1 MGRQVP
7 ARIRRVG
14 DVRAGEYRPTLA
26 APRKAEQTP
35 TSVAVVVPTR
45 SRPEKLRRCLD
56 SLAAARAQ
64 LDFPVYVCDSSPD
77 DHVRATVREVCERY
91 DWVTHGT
98 HEGTNIGSAYNA
110 CARAA
115 REEVLIHVDDDLE
128 LETDAIDRLLS
139 RYAEGSGRRVVAG
152 SVSWDGT
159 WTAPMKM
166 RPIGF
171 SRLPRDGETPDFVLG
186 AFFLYPRS
194 FALAW
199 PWNERIDRRQDILM
213 GAVWRSH
220 RVQIQFAEDARALHD
235 DLPASLDPSR
245 IAEAVHDERWR
256 IYTLLFDALIA
267 NPSIVNALCYE
278 VLGFMAG
285 GKLYLRRPRWAA
297 LFVASWI
304 AGHIRLIADRRYL
317 RSLVK
322 EEPPVTST

>member
-1 MGRQVP
+1 MP
-7 ARIRRVG
+7 PRIRRLR
-14 DVRAGEYRPTLA
+14 DVRAGKSRPTPA
-26 APRKAEQTP
+26 APGEVEQDP

-56 SLAAARAQ
+56 SLAAAREQ
-64 LDFPVYVCDSSPD
+64 LHCPVYVCDSSPD
-77 DHVRATVREVCERY
+77 DHIRATVREVCERY
-91 DWVTHGT
+91 DWVIHST

-115 REEVLIHVDDDLE
+115 REELLINVDDDLE

-159 WTAPMKM
+159 WSAPMKM

-171 SRLPRDGETPDFVLG
+171 SRLPRDGEAPDFVLG
-186 AFFLYPRS
+186 AFFLYPRA

-199 PWNERIDRRQDILM
+199 SWNERIDRRNDIFM
-213 GAVWRSH
+213 GAVWRRH
-220 RVQIQFAEDARALHD
+220 RVQIQFAEDARALHE

-267 NPSIVNALCYE
+267 NPSIVNAFCYE
-278 VLGFMAG
+278 FLGFMAG
-285 GKLYLRRPRWAA
+285 GKRFLRRPRWAA

-304 AGHIRLIADRRYL
+304 IGHVRLIADLRYL
-317 RSLVK
+317 RALARRDVL
-322 EEPPVTST
+322 PPAPES